1 MNLYDS
7 LLAPRLKPLIN
18 ILNREFLNLVVDNKS
33 YTFKWHWDNDADAED
48 WGHTYIAIHHGGD
61 SCIWIEFFPWM
72 HYINGKRLE
81 DRDTIYIY
89 NGNNGAE
96 AYIPQ
101 CIVMDEHDI
110 LGAKQ
115 DKVIHEALK
124 EMVDNE

>member
-7 LLAPRLKPLIN
+7 LLAPRLKPMIMIHDRHL
-18 ILNREFLNLVVDNKS
+18 LTLTVDDAS
-33 YTFKWHWDNDADAED
+33 YTFNWHWDNDADAED
-48 WGHTYIAIHHGGD
+48 WAHTYLSIHHGGD

-72 HYINGKRLE
+72 HYANGKRLE

-89 NGNNGAE
+89 NGNNGTE

-101 CIVMDEHDI
+101 CIVVDEADI

-115 DKVIHEALK
+115 DKVIQEALK
-124 EMVDNE
+124 VMDQE